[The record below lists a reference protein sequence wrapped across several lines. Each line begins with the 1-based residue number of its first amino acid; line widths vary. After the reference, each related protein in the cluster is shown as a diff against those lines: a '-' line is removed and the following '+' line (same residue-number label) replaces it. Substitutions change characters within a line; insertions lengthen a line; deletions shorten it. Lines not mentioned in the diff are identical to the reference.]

1 MSVVQLEP
9 ARDGWDD
16 RTVAQMLTLASS
28 RSAEDRQRLLL
39 KVTGLCEAGAP
50 PPGVAPLLAD
60 IFLTLTAQAE
70 RDIRLAL
77 AERLGIR

>member
-16 RTVAQMLTLASS
+16 RTVAQLLTLASS

-39 KVTGLCEAGAP
+39 KVTGLCEAAP
-50 PPGVAPLLAD
+50 PPPSVAPLLAD
-60 IFLTLTAQAE
+60 A
-70 RDIRLAL
+70 IRRIHSDDSVSELFD
-77 AERLGIR
+77 RVW